1 MTFDDEHVKVIRT
14 SAHLR
19 SNNKG
24 HCQRPDHTSM
34 SAIDEGGMFHGE
46 ANRILG
52 TKMRQGHLHPDHRSR
67 PSRTTTKP
75 YCSSKTINY
84 IRHGSPIVLQGS
96 PTSAHRSRERQHT
109 EHGPC
114 WTGITKAMKYKG
126 DSRRTV
132 VTLENS

>member
-1 MTFDDEHVKVIRT
+1 
-14 SAHLR
+14 
-19 SNNKG
+19 
-24 HCQRPDHTSM
+24 M

-46 ANRILG
+46 ANRIHG

-96 PTSAHRSRERQHT
+96 PTSAI
-109 EHGPC
+109 G
-114 WTGITKAMKYKG
+114 AG
-126 DSRRTV
+126 DDDTQSMDLDGRP
-132 VTLENS
+132 